1 MDFQYA
7 NVLFGL
13 LFGAGFVV
21 LNVSIVNRILAPRV
35 IDPAKHTTYECGEP
49 TIGSAW
55 VRFDMRFYAVALVF
69 LVFEVEVALL
79 FPWAAAYD
87 TLTQAAGLFAFVEVL
102 LFLVILGLGY
112 VYVWKQGDLDW
123 VKATDSQEPAGAQR
137 EVPESQRSN

>member
-21 LNVSIVNRILAPRV
+21 LNVSIVNRILAPKV
-35 IDPAKHTTYECGEP
+35 IDPEKTTTSECGEP

-55 VRFDMRFYAVALVF
+55 VRFDMRFYTVALVF

-87 TLTQAAGLFAFVEVL
+87 TLTQAGGLFAFVEVL

-112 VYVWKQGDLDW
+112 VYVWRKGDLDW
-123 VKATDSQEPAGAQR
+123 VKATDAQT
-137 EVPESQRSN
+137 SNETVGVDNAANGN